1 MDKVPTRKGIESM
14 RVHDTRKFL
23 QGITA
28 GFLFGDRIK
37 VAWHRAI
44 IRDAVEVGFDFLD
57 FGRGKETACD
67 GIAVLLERV
76 FHFLEVNG
84 LWKSGCDGLC
94 GAHGMKTMAYELKKG
109 NGQASQKNG
118 LSYHT

>member
-1 MDKVPTRKGIESM
+1 M
-14 RVHDTRKFL
+14 RMKDARKFL
-23 QGITA
+23 QGITT

-37 VAWHRAI
+37 VAGHRAI
-44 IRDAVEVGFDFLD
+44 IRDAVEGRFDFFD
-57 FGRGKETACD
+57 FGLGKKAACD

-109 NGQASQKNG
+109 NGQASQKDG